1 MRDTCQRKRAQMNT
15 RKYQRSNRNW
25 NTGTLTS
32 ACHQP
37 ASDKLVDPL
46 AAADPAAQVLASTA
60 RYSRIGMPAA

>member
-1 MRDTCQRKRAQMNT
+1 MNT

-37 ASDKLVDPL
+37 ASDRLINPDARSPIPT
-46 AAADPAAQVLASTA
+46 AHVLASTA
-60 RYSRIGMPAA
+60 RYSRIGMPTA